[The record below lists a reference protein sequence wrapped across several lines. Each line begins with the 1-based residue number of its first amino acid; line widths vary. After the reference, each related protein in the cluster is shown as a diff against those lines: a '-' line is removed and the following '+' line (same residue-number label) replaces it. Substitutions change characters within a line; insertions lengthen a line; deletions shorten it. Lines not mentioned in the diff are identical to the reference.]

1 MQPPFPFSGQMSYP
15 KEIKTQQ
22 LEIRKDRSQT
32 LKEIIGKYSV
42 TVPILKLLTKNL
54 EQCSE
59 LRKGRSDP
67 IFPRSYIDAASQ
79 GLT

>member
-1 MQPPFPFSGQMSYP
+1 M
-15 KEIKTQQ
+15 
-22 LEIRKDRSQT
+22 
-32 LKEIIGKYSV
+32 IGKYSV

-59 LRKGRSDP
+59 IRKGRSDP